1 MLHRADVQR
10 ATAAAAM
17 QHARASK
24 VNVRTARRQ
33 RVHRPLRR
41 IRETITSGLKIYIA
55 VRENREGG
63 GGQGGEKERR
73 EKGEKG
79 RIVVCQI

>member
-55 VRENREGG
+55 VRENREEDK
-63 GGQGGEKERR
+63 GERKKE
-73 EKGEKG
+73 EKGEEG